1 MVATED
7 SPDFSQG
14 AEELMR
20 AGTSAR
26 LAGLLLTG
34 ALALSGTV
42 LSPPAE
48 AAPAV
53 ENQPST
59 R

>member
-1 MVATED
+1 
-7 SPDFSQG
+7 
-14 AEELMR
+14 MR